1 MIKLR
6 ADVIAGIVSTMALC
20 GASGW
25 IWWREPQRLSTSQLT
40 AAVSKDPKNA
50 EAFAELANRQEHD
63 RQFEAAMQSYLGA
76 GKAGM
81 GANSYA
87 KAARCA
93 VKVGKF
99 GDAQRYARDA
109 VDMDAGSKVG
119 TAATMAA
126 GVFVELGDPRTAL
139 SSLPDAKRS
148 VPFET
153 DYIRAKALLALQRY
167 PEALEAAE
175 VAVMQPTSGRMAIL
189 VRILRESGDTDGAYE
204 VVDAYGDSA
213 DAGNDWHLEAG
224 LARTAHA
231 GSDRKQREQGEV
243 ALQRVIQDADKPI
256 LKLQAGVAL
265 GQSMLASGRGAKA
278 VPLLKDLVVAFP
290 QSDEIRYVLACV
302 QRETGLSAVADKG
315 LQEVASRKANA
326 HALRQKIDRRSQR
339 FNTF

>member
-6 ADVIAGIVSTMALC
+6 ADVVAGVVSTTVLC
-20 GASGW
+20 GAIGW
-25 IWWREPQRLSTSQLT
+25 IWWREPQRLTDTQLV
-40 AAVSKDPKNA
+40 AAVTRDPKNA
-50 EAFAELANRQEHD
+50 EAFTELANRQEHA
-63 RQFEAAMQSYLGA
+63 RQFEAAMASYLGA

-93 VKVGKF
+93 LKAGKYE
-99 GDAQRYARDA
+99 DAQRYARDA
-109 VDMDAGSKVG
+109 VDMDAGSKTG

-153 DYIRAKALLALQRY
+153 DAVRAKALLALQRY

-175 VAVMQPTSGRMAIL
+175 AAVMEPTSGRMAVL

-213 DAGNDWHLEAG
+213 DAGMDWHFEAG

-231 GSDRKQREQGEV
+231 AGNVRQREQGEA
-243 ALQRVIQDADKPI
+243 ALRKVIQDAEKPV

-265 GQSMLASGRGAKA
+265 GQSMLGSGRAGEAI
-278 VPLLKDLVVAFP
+278 PLLSGLVKQFP
-290 QSDEIRYVLACV
+290 QSDEARYVMACA
-302 QRETGLSAVADKG
+302 QRESGDLAAAGKALQQVAN
-315 LQEVASRKANA
+315 RKSNA
-326 HALRQKIDRRSQR
+326 HVLRQRLERRSQR
-339 FNTF
+339 FN

>member
-6 ADVIAGIVSTMALC
+6 AEVVAGIVSTTVLC
-20 GASGW
+20 GAIGW
-25 IWWREPQRLSTSQLT
+25 IWWREPQRLTDTQLIM
-40 AAVSKDPKNA
+40 AVTRDPKNA
-50 EAFAELANRQEHD
+50 EAFTELANRQEHAK
-63 RQFEAAMQSYLGA
+63 QYEAAMASYLGA
-76 GKAGM
+76 AKAGM

-93 VKVGKF
+93 IKVGKF
-99 GDAQRYARDA
+99 DDARRYAQDA

-139 SSLPDAKRS
+139 SSLPDIKRS

-153 DYIRAKALLALQRY
+153 DTVRAKALLALQRY

-175 VAVMQPTSGRMAIL
+175 AAVMEPTSGTMAVL
-189 VRILRESGDTDGAYE
+189 VRILRESGDTDGAFE

-213 DAGNDWHLEAG
+213 DAGIDWYFEAG

-231 GSDRKQREQGEV
+231 GSNVKQRDVGEA
-243 ALQRVIQDADKPI
+243 ALRKVIQDTDKPI

-265 GQSMLASGRGAKA
+265 GLSMLGSGRADQA
-278 VPLLKDLVVAFP
+278 ISILQSLAQAYP
-290 QSDEIRYVLACV
+290 QSDEARYVLACAQLDRSDV
-302 QRETGLSAVADKG
+302 VKAGKSIQ
-315 LQEVASRKANA
+315 QVASRKAIS
-326 HALRQKIDRRSQR
+326 HQLRQKMYRQSQR
-339 FNTF
+339 FN

>member
-6 ADVIAGIVSTMALC
+6 AEVIAGIVSTSVLC
-20 GASGW
+20 GAIGW
-25 IWWREPQRLSTSQLT
+25 IWWREPQRLTEQQLIM
-40 AAVSKDPKNA
+40 AVTRDPKNA
-50 EAFAELANRQEHD
+50 EAFTELANRQENAK
-63 RQFEAAMQSYLGA
+63 QYEAAMASYLGA

-93 VKVGKF
+93 FKVGKF
-99 GDAQRYARDA
+99 DDARRYAQDA

-139 SSLPDAKRS
+139 SSLPDIKRS

-153 DYIRAKALLALQRY
+153 DTVRAKALLALQRY

-175 VAVMQPTSGRMAIL
+175 AAVMEPTSGRMAVL
-189 VRILRESGDTDGAYE
+189 VRILRESGDTDGAFE

-213 DAGNDWHLEAG
+213 DAGIDWHFEAG

-231 GSDRKQREQGEV
+231 GGDVKQREIGEA
-243 ALQRVIQDADKPI
+243 ALRKVIQETDKPV

-265 GQSMLASGRGAKA
+265 GQSMLGSGRSDQAISI
-278 VPLLKDLVVAFP
+278 LQNLVELFP
-290 QSDEIRYVLACV
+290 QSDEVRYVLACA
-302 QRETGLSAVADKG
+302 QRDRGDVIKAVKSI
-315 LQEVASRKANA
+315 QQIASRKSTSHMLMQKMN
-326 HALRQKIDRRSQR
+326 RQSQR
-339 FNTF
+339 FN